1 MEFIFTIIGLI
12 VLVLN
17 IIFLSKFWKA
27 TNDIAEINNKVVSKS
42 FHRLFVL
49 GRTKEAHELLLTEM
63 YDKLFEQVM
72 MLNNE
77 AYFNERLNVI
87 INEYTPRFAVLGE
100 DLPDEIKSLTFDK
113 WRKGFA

>member
-17 IIFLSKFWKA
+17 IILLSKIWKA

-63 YDKLFEQVM
+63 YDKLLEQVGAI
-72 MLNNE
+72 NNE
-77 AYFNERLNVI
+77 AYFNKSLNVI
-87 INEYTPRFAVLGE
+87 INEYTPRFAALGE

>member
-1 MEFIFTIIGLI
+1 MEINFAIIGLI
-12 VLVLN
+12 VSVLN
-17 IIFLSKFWKA
+17 IILFFKLWKA

-63 YDKLFEQVM
+63 YDKLFEQAG
-72 MLNNE
+72 NNE

-100 DLPDEIKSLTFDK
+100 DLPDEIKSLTFEK